1 MPISEEQFRDR
12 FYDCHDCRP
21 GTWHF
26 SGLCLSRTQ
35 HCKDNDLLLAKVPK
49 RDSDMNE
56 AEPGEEPYW
65 GLLAVEDISFMRVMV
80 YHLLAL
86 LGPVVFWGIWQSR
99 NPDDIQDSSAPLV
112 VALTSAAL
120 VMSAWTVKLASA
132 QRMMPH

>member
-1 MPISEEQFRDR
+1 
-12 FYDCHDCRP
+12 
-21 GTWHF
+21 
-26 SGLCLSRTQ
+26 
-35 HCKDNDLLLAKVPK
+35 
-49 RDSDMNE
+49 MNE